1 MRAPGN
7 VRSTLV
13 KTIPYLYFLP
23 FPLHSVN
30 TGSSE
35 VMRKVHL
42 LRLLPHYPLRK
53 YSVPSNVRS
62 ALVTTSPYL
71 LPLPF
76 PLRKYR
82 RVPGNEQSALVTTT
96 PIRAILKKKNFALS
110 YEDPQKNFS
119 KTKIKK
125 KKKKLA
131 LLSPKRV
138 ENNANPSIF

>member
-1 MRAPGN
+1 MRVPGN
-7 VRSTLV
+7 VRITLI

-30 TGSSE
+30 TGASE

-42 LRLLPHYPLRK
+42 LRLLPHSPLHK
-53 YSVPSNVRS
+53 YSVPGNVRS
-62 ALVTTSPYL
+62 ALVTISPYL

-82 RVPGNEQSALVTTT
+82 RVSGNEQSALVTTT
-96 PIRAILKKKNFALS
+96 PIRAILKKKIFALS

-119 KTKIKK
+119 
-125 KKKKLA
+125 
-131 LLSPKRV
+131 
-138 ENNANPSIF
+138 